1 VLFWDESGFRAD
13 AVHGKTWGRRDQTPI
28 VHRSGQRQSISAASA
43 VSARGE
49 FWFCTY
55 AGGLNGELFV
65 QLLRQLMHRR
75 KKAVYLIL
83 DGLPAHKRTLVRDYV
98 AATQGKLNLFFLP
111 GDAPDLNPDE

>member
-1 VLFWDESGFRAD
+1 VR
-13 AVHGKTWGRRDQTPI
+13 
-28 VHRSGQRQSISAASA
+28 A